1 MYTYMLVHAYSS
13 VSSTYILQKKLPSNA
28 LATSLAEGGQA
39 LGQDSLLGYDRHD
52 VVIAKYPNRTI

>member
-1 MYTYMLVHAYSS
+1 MYTYMLVHACSS

-52 VVIAKYPNRTI
+52 VVIAT